1 MTARRIIVALAPGLM
16 LAALAPGAAHAGPGL
31 TVLPADHLAAASVS
45 IDRSWAADLRLA
57 NRPSAASPF
66 MDRPF
71 AAHPSANHRYATGP
85 STDRPFA
92 THPSANH
99 RYATGPSTDRP
110 SAAELDERITA
121 AARQLEVLVEQYNDA
136 RDDLTA
142 TGLQTR
148 QLALRLTPMVTDL
161 AERREVLSGL
171 AWRTYQRTRSGP
183 TVALFGA
190 REPQEFVA
198 KLLVLHELAAGE
210 RRAVTELREAR
221 TRVDDTRRTLN
232 ALAGRQRGLQVQ
244 LSARKA
250 SVTGEIEALKQM
262 RTMAY
267 GGGSRYLG
275 GAELPVPEYVAG
287 PAGRVVEFA
296 FRQVGKPYRWG
307 AAGPHSYDCSGLALA
322 AWQQAGVGLPHNAAR
337 QFGSTAHVNRADL
350 RPGDLVFFYGPI
362 SHVGVY
368 IGNGKMIHAPEYGE
382 NVRVASIDAQP
393 IHGFGRPG

>member
-1 MTARRIIVALAPGLM
+1 MTARRIIVAFAPGLL
-16 LAALAPGAAHAGPGL
+16 LAALAPGATHAGSHRTGPP
-31 TVLPADHLAAASVS
+31 TDHLSAVSASA
-45 IDRSWAADLRLA
+45 DRFWAADLRLPPA
-57 NRPSAASPF
+57 GLAA
-66 MDRPF
+66 DRP
-71 AAHPSANHRYATGP
+71 T
-85 STDRPFA
+85 
-92 THPSANH
+92 
-99 RYATGPSTDRP
+99 
-110 SAAELDERITA
+110 AAELDEHITA

-136 RDDLTA
+136 RDELTT
-142 TGLQTR
+142 TGVQTR
-148 QLALRLTPMVTDL
+148 QLGSRLAPLIADL

-171 AWRTYQRTRSGP
+171 ARRTYQRTRSGP

-190 REPQEFVA
+190 HEPQDFVA

-210 RRAVTELREAR
+210 RRAVAELREAR
-221 TRVDDTRRTLN
+221 TRLDETRRTLN
-232 ALAGRQRGLQVQ
+232 ALAGRQRQLQVQ
-244 LSARKA
+244 LSTRKA
-250 SVTGEIEALKQM
+250 SVMGEIEALKQM
-262 RTMAY
+262 RTLAY

-275 GAELPVPEYVAG
+275 GADLPVPEYVAG

-322 AWQQAGVGLPHNAAR
+322 AWRRAGVGLPHNAAR
-337 QFGSTAHVNRADL
+337 QYGSTAHVNRADL

-368 IGNGKMIHAPEYGE
+368 IGSGKMIHAPEFGE